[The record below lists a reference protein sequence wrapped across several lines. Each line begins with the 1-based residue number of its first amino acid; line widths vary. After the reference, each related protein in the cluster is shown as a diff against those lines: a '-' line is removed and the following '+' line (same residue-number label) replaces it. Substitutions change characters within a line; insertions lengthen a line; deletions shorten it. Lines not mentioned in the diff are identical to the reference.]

1 MKAFLLAAGH
11 GTRLRPLTDRTP
23 KCLVPIAGVPMLEIW
38 LQVCR
43 RAGIDQI
50 LINLHAHS
58 DVVRAAL
65 QRKTDDI
72 EVRVSEEPV
81 LLGSA
86 GTLLANRHWVAD
98 ESSFWVLYADVLTSA
113 DLRRMLEFHAA
124 RQPDATIGVYQ
135 VKDPT
140 RCGVVSFDRDHI
152 VRRFVEKPFQPES
165 NWAFSGLMVATPGML
180 DSIPR
185 RFPVDLGFDVLPQL
199 SGRMLAYEITEY
211 LTDIGTMENYQT
223 AQSAWPGLHEKEDDD
238 LMQNMKPQQARQC

>member
-11 GTRLRPLTDRTP
+11 GTRLRPLTDHIP

-38 LQVCR
+38 LEVCR

-50 LINLHAHS
+50 LINLHAHG
-58 DVVRAAL
+58 DVVRASL
-65 QRKTDDI
+65 QRKTSGI

-86 GTLLANRHWVAD
+86 GTLLANRNWVAN
-98 ESSFWVLYADVLTSA
+98 ESSFWVLYADVLTST
-113 DLRRMLEFHAA
+113 DLRRMLKFHAV
-124 RQPDATIGVYQ
+124 RQPPATIGVYQ

-140 RCGVVSFDRDHI
+140 RCGVVSFDHNHV
-152 VRRFVEKPFQPES
+152 VRQFVEKPVQPES

-180 DSIPR
+180 DCIPK

-199 SGRMLAYEITEY
+199 ADRMLAYPITDY

-223 AQSAWPGLHEKEDDD
+223 AQSAWPGLQDVEDDD
-238 LMQNMKPQQARQC
+238 LMQNMKPLQAKQC

>member
-58 DVVRAAL
+58 DLVRTAL
-65 QRKTDDI
+65 QHKTDDI

-86 GTLLANRHWVAD
+86 GTLLANRRWVAD

-113 DLRRMLEFHAA
+113 DLRRMLKFHAA

-140 RCGVVSFDRDHI
+140 RCGVVSFDHDQV
-152 VRRFVEKPFQPES
+152 VRQFVEKPLQPES
-165 NWAFSGLMVATPGML
+165 NWAFSGLMVATPAML
-180 DSIPR
+180 DCIPQ

-199 SGRMLAYEITEY
+199 SGRMLAYPITDY
-211 LTDIGTMENYQT
+211 LTDIGTMENYRT
-223 AQSAWPGLHEKEDDD
+223 AQSAWPGLEEEDND
-238 LMQNMKPQQARQC
+238 LMQNIKPQQAGQC

>member
-11 GTRLRPLTDRTP
+11 GTRLRPITDRTP

-58 DVVRAAL
+58 DVVRSAL
-65 QRKTDDI
+65 QHKTHDI
-72 EVRVSEEPV
+72 EVLVSEEPV

-86 GTLLANRHWVAD
+86 GTLLANRHWVAG
-98 ESSFWVLYADVLTSA
+98 ESSFWVLYADVLTCA
-113 DLRRMLEFHAA
+113 DLRRMLEFHVA
-124 RQPDATIGVYQ
+124 RQPHATIGVYR

-140 RCGVVSFDRDHI
+140 RCGVVSFDHDHV
-152 VRRFVEKPFQPES
+152 VRRFVEKPLLPES
-165 NWAFSGLMVATPGML
+165 DWAFSGLMVATPSML
-180 DSIPR
+180 DFIPER
-185 RFPVDLGFDVLPQL
+185 IPVDLGFDVLPQL
-199 SGRMLAYEITEY
+199 SGRMLAYPITEY

-223 AQSAWPGLHEKEDDD
+223 AQSAWPGLDEKDGND
-238 LMQNMKPQQARQC
+238 LIALIDARQVRRC